1 MSLAWQLQVANL
13 IVNLCCMRECDC
25 AFMEN
30 EEPTK
35 YLLVK
40 YYYYYYCYEK
50 LNSKIE
56 NFKLILTMY

>member
-1 MSLAWQLQVANL
+1 
-13 IVNLCCMRECDC
+13 MRECDC